1 MDGDEFQEAD
11 VLWPDDTPR
20 DEVLMMS
27 MSPFAPS
34 EPYDEASR
42 CAPPFG
48 RDDGLRFEGS
58 PPFFPAGAQASSSPA
73 GAIPDTE
80 DDEEEWQEADVLWP
94 EEDTVVD
101 EPWRGGGGS
110 LWAFRGA
117 FGRGGR
123 RVKPAAAPRRE
134 GWAPDVSSPIDIP
147 ANVAAARRLVGAAVG
162 RRRL

>member
-20 DEVLMMS
+20 DDLLMMS
-27 MSPFAPS
+27 MSPFAP
-34 EPYDEASR
+34 
-42 CAPPFG
+42 
-48 RDDGLRFEGS
+48 DGLRFDGS
-58 PPFFPAGAQASSSPA
+58 PPFFPAGAQASSPA
-73 GAIPDTE
+73 GAILDTE

-94 EEDTVVD
+94 EDTVVE

-117 FGRGGR
+117 FGRAGR

-147 ANVAAARRLVGAAVG
+147 ANVAAAARRLVGAAMG